1 MNARAVLTATAFMV
15 LGVMNKLLTI
25 ILNKFLLSDEASTV
39 ALVGVL
45 LAIAAGIFWQ
55 YSVASKLTKIC
66 KNSFNFCAFS
76 AKILFKNDKFC
87 MIRSIS
93 ASLLKEQEVR
103 EETPSD
109 PLEYD
114 EEAPREV

>member
-66 KNSFNFCAFS
+66 KNSFNFCAS
-76 AKILFKNDKFC
+76 APKFY
-87 MIRSIS
+87 S
-93 ASLLKEQEVR
+93 KTTNFV
-103 EETPSD
+103 
-109 PLEYD
+109 
-114 EEAPREV
+114 